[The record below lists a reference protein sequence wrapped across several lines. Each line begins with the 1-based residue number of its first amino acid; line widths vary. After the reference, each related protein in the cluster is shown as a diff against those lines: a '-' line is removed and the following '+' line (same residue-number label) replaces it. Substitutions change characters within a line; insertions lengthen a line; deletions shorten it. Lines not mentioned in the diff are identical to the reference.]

1 MEPPGQLVRDEVDP
15 APPSNTP
22 VGAEVSAKASLPIRG
37 IFAVIGTI
45 SLAFGVIGIFMP
57 VLPTTP
63 FVLLAAACYARASPR
78 LYGWLLGQPALGPI
92 ITDWRRSRS
101 LSPGVKRRAVVLV
114 ALTFAVSIAFVDELL
129 VRAALVVTG
138 AVVILFL
145 SRIPT
150 SR

>member
-1 MEPPGQLVRDEVDP
+1 MGPPDQPVRDEAEP
-15 APPSNTP
+15 APPSDTP
-22 VGAEVSAKASLPIRG
+22 IGAEASARVSLPIRG

-45 SLAFGVIGIFMP
+45 SLAFGIIGIFVP

-92 ITDWRRSRS
+92 VTDWRRSRS
-101 LSPGVKRRAVVLV
+101 LPPGVRVRALVLV
-114 ALTFAVSIAFVDELL
+114 VLTFAASIALVDELL

-138 AVVILFL
+138 AVLILFL
-145 SRIPT
+145 ARIPT

>member
-1 MEPPGQLVRDEVDP
+1 MGPPDQPVRDEAEP
-15 APPSNTP
+15 APPSDTL
-22 VGAEVSAKASLPIRG
+22 VGAEASATASLPVRG

-45 SLAFGVIGIFMP
+45 SLAFGVLGIFVP

-92 ITDWRRSRS
+92 VTDWRRSRS
-101 LSPGVKRRAVVLV
+101 LPPGVRVRALVLV
-114 ALTFAVSIAFVDELL
+114 VLTFAASIVLVDELL

-138 AVVILFL
+138 AVLILFL
-145 SRIPT
+145 ARIPT

>member
-1 MEPPGQLVRDEVDP
+1 MEPPGQSLAEADP
-15 APPSNTP
+15 DPPSGMP
-22 VGAEVSAKASLPIRG
+22 VGSEPSSKASLPVRG

-45 SLAFGVIGIFMP
+45 SLAFGVIGILLP

-63 FVLLAAACYARASPR
+63 FVLLAAACYVRVSPR

-101 LSPGVKRRAVVLV
+101 LPPGVKRRAIVLV
-114 ALTFAVSIAFVDELL
+114 ALTFAVSIALLDE
-129 VRAALVVTG
+129 VVIRAALLVTG
-138 AVVILFL
+138 VALVLFL

-150 SR
+150 SH

>member
-1 MEPPGQLVRDEVDP
+1 MDPLSQPIPDETDPG
-15 APPSNTP
+15 PPSGAP
-22 VGAEVSAKASLPIRG
+22 VGSDRPATASLPVRG
-37 IFAVIGTI
+37 IFAAIGTI
-45 SLAFGVIGIFMP
+45 SLAFGVIGILVP

-101 LSPGVKRRAVVLV
+101 LPPGVKRRAVVVV
-114 ALTFAVSIAFVDELL
+114 ALTFAVSIALVDELL
-129 VRAALVVTG
+129 VRAALLATG
-138 AVVILFL
+138 AILMLFL

-150 SR
+150 RP

>member
-1 MEPPGQLVRDEVDP
+1 MASPDLPVRDEAEP

-22 VGAEVSAKASLPIRG
+22 VGAEVSAKASLPVRG
-37 IFAVIGTI
+37 IFAAIGTI
-45 SLAFGVIGIFMP
+45 SLAFGVIGIFVP

-101 LSPGVKRRAVVLV
+101 LPPGVKRRALVLV
-114 ALTFAVSIAFVDELL
+114 ALTFAVSIAFADEPL
-129 VRAALVVTG
+129 VRAALMVSG
-138 AVVILFL
+138 AVLILFL

>member
-1 MEPPGQLVRDEVDP
+1 MDPVSDSTRDEADP
-15 APPSNTP
+15 APPSGTP
-22 VGAEVSAKASLPIRG
+22 VEAEASATASLPVRG

-45 SLAFGVIGIFMP
+45 SLAFGLIGIFVP

-63 FVLLAAACYARASPR
+63 FVLLAAACYARASRR

-101 LSPGVKRRAVVLV
+101 LPPGVKRRALVLV
-114 ALTFAVSIAFVDELL
+114 ALTFAVSIALVDELP
-129 VRAALVVTG
+129 VRAALLATGVVLI
-138 AVVILFL
+138 VFL

>member
-1 MEPPGQLVRDEVDP
+1 MEPSGQLVRDEAEP
-15 APPSNTP
+15 APPSDTP
-22 VGAEVSAKASLPIRG
+22 IGAEASARVSLPIRG

-45 SLAFGVIGIFMP
+45 SLAFGIIGIFVP

-92 ITDWRRSRS
+92 VTDWRRSRS
-101 LSPGVKRRAVVLV
+101 LPPGVRVRALVLV
-114 ALTFAVSIAFVDELL
+114 VLTFAASIVLVDELL
-129 VRAALVVTG
+129 VRAALMVTG
-138 AVVILFL
+138 AVLILFL

>member
-1 MEPPGQLVRDEVDP
+1 MDPVSFSTRDEADP
-15 APPSNTP
+15 APPSDTP
-22 VGAEVSAKASLPIRG
+22 VRAEASAKASLPIRG

-45 SLAFGVIGIFMP
+45 SLAFGVIGIFVP

-101 LSPGVKRRAVVLV
+101 LPPGVKRRALVVV
-114 ALTFAVSIAFVDELL
+114 ALTFAVSIALLDEL
-129 VRAALVVTG
+129 VIRAALLVTG
-138 AVVILFL
+138 VALILFL